1 MPQQCSTC
9 QHESPDAAKFC
20 LECGAP
26 LLRVCDGCGHPSGGG
41 KFCME
46 CGAPLQAA
54 TPRQTRRPSA
64 PRAPD
69 PSQKPVSERR
79 TTTVLFGDL
88 VSFTTLS
95 EDRDPEEVREL
106 LSAYFAVAR
115 TVVARYGG
123 TIEKFI
129 GDALMAVWGVPVS
142 HEDDAERA
150 VRAGLDLVSE
160 VAALGASVGAPD
172 LALRVGIVTG
182 PVAVTLGA
190 VGEGMVA
197 GDAVNTAARVQATAE
212 AGTVWVD
219 HETRGLAAAAVAFD
233 DMGEH
238 ALKGKSEP
246 VRLFRAG
253 AVVAAVGGAQR
264 VDGLEAPMI
273 GRDGELRQLK
283 ELFHRTQDDH
293 RARIVV
299 VTGTAGVGKSR
310 LGWEFEKYTDGL
322 QDTMWWHRGRCLS
335 YGDGVAYWAFGEM
348 IRSRLGLQ
356 EGDDRGQVAAKLRA
370 GVAAVAGDAKE
381 ADWLVSRLATLLG
394 VGGGATYDR
403 TDLYAAWTTF
413 VERVGADEP
422 VVLVFEDVQH
432 ADNSLLDLVEHLLET
447 FRGTLFVL
455 VLARPEL
462 LDQRPSLVAG
472 RRASVVEL
480 APLAQPAMTS
490 LVDALVD
497 GLPTPVRTAVV
508 SRAEGIPLYAVETVR
523 SLIDR
528 EVVVA
533 QEGRY
538 VFVDQE
544 RGQSHLDLDQLAAP
558 TSLQTLISA
567 RLDALTPLERRTVQD
582 ASVLGLAFQHAGLM
596 ALSEVGGYELDQ
608 ALAALVRKGI
618 VTTESDPRSPERGQ
632 YRFLQALVREV
643 AYGTLA
649 RAERRARHLAAAA
662 YLETE
667 HDSDEPDD
675 ALAGIVA
682 LHLVDAMAATSSR
695 DPGRPALADRAR
707 SLLTSAAV
715 RAESLGSPEEAL
727 RATLMALD
735 LAPGPV
741 ETAELCERAARVAV
755 YAGASSLG
763 EELAGRAIAGYRA
776 AGLDAQMVG
785 VTIVLARSLFNQ
797 GRLQDAA
804 DRAAD
809 ATELVEQHPGADP
822 LAEVDLLGL
831 VSDHARSV
839 RDPDR
844 QATHALRMVR
854 RADEVQ
860 DPAMMARALNSL
872 AITLADAGSPTAH
885 NAVLAKAVAIA
896 REDRLLLEL
905 GRSLINLLCETYPHD
920 LAEAATLGEETVE
933 TCRQGGNRS
942 HMEIALTNV
951 GFTWWLSGD
960 WDRVVDETTGW
971 FETREVNAR
980 SSSVWL
986 SRALVDHAR
995 GEPGG
1000 HPEFLETEHVD
1011 DATATS
1017 LVDSLVIAGADPHG
1031 AARQAAHAMT
1041 AMFGDGDMF
1050 DDFEIFWGPTL
1061 ELQLAAGDL
1070 EAAQRMLDLG
1080 APLVGGRSRHLTR
1093 AEHARLRALL
1103 AAARGEDPEA
1113 DFRAA
1118 EREHATYRAPYL
1130 LARTRLDLARWLH
1143 GQGRT
1148 DETGPLL
1155 GLARPV
1161 LEELRAAPALAEVAA
1176 LAPLVRPVA
1185 TSQVDGRQGAE
1196 HASAV
1201 HGL

>member
-1 MPQQCSTC
+1 MTQQCSAC
-9 QHESPDAAKFC
+9 QHISPDAAKFC
-20 LECGAP
+20 LECGTP
-26 LLRVCDGCGHPSGGG
+26 LLRTCAQCGHPTGGG

-46 CGAPLQAA
+46 CGAPVQAA
-54 TPRQTRRPSA
+54 AHPGAARPTATYA
-64 PRAPD
+64 PNG
-69 PSQKPVSERR
+69 SQQPVSERR

-88 VSFTTLS
+88 VSFTSLS

-160 VAALGASVGAPD
+160 VAALGASVDAPD

-182 PVAVTLGA
+182 SVAVTLGA

-212 AGTVWVD
+212 PGTVWVD

-233 DMGEH
+233 DRGEH
-238 ALKGKSEP
+238 ELKGKSEP

-283 ELFHRTQDDH
+283 ELFHRTQDDR

-299 VTGTAGVGKSR
+299 VTGTPGVGKSR

-370 GVAAVAGDAKE
+370 GVAALA
-381 ADWLVSRLATLLG
+381 ADDRESEWLVSRLATLLG
-394 VGGGATYDR
+394 VGDGSTFDR

-413 VERVGADEP
+413 LQRVGGDEP
-422 VVLVFEDVQH
+422 VVLVFEDMHQ
-432 ADNSLLDLVEHLLET
+432 ADTSLLELVEHLLET

-472 RRASVVEL
+472 RRATVVEL
-480 APLAQPAMTS
+480 APLAQDRMTS
-490 LVDALVD
+490 LVDALVGD
-497 GLPTPVRTAVV
+497 LPAAVRSAVV
-508 SRAEGIPLYAVETVR
+508 TRAEGIPLYAVETVR

-533 QEGRY
+533 HDGRY
-538 VFVDQE
+538 VFVDHDPG
-544 RGQSHLDLDQLAAP
+544 RLDLEQLAAP

-567 RLDALTPLERRTVQD
+567 RLDALSPLERRTVQD
-582 ASVLGLAFQHAGLM
+582 ASVLGLTFQHAGLM

-608 ALAALVRKGI
+608 ALSMLVRKGI
-618 VTTESDPRSPERGQ
+618 LTAETDPRSPEQGQ
-632 YRFLQALVREV
+632 FRFLQALVREV

-649 RAERRARHLAAAA
+649 RADRRTRHLAAAT
-662 YLETE
+662 YLEDE
-667 HDSDEPDD
+667 HQVDE
-675 ALAGIVA
+675 AVGAVAGIVA
-682 LHLVDAMAATSSR
+682 QHLVDAMAATPAR
-695 DPGRPALADRAR
+695 DPGRPDLADRAR
-707 SLLTSAAV
+707 ALLVAAAT

-727 RATLMALD
+727 RSTLQALD
-735 LAPGPV
+735 LAPGPD
-741 ETAELCERAARVAV
+741 EDAELCERAARVAV
-755 YAGASSLG
+755 ASGSPLLG
-763 EELAGRAIAGYRA
+763 EELAGRALAGYRSA
-776 AGLDAQMVG
+776 RREADLIG
-785 VTIVLARSLFNQ
+785 VLVVLAGALFNQ

-804 DRAAD
+804 DCAAEGL
-809 ATELVEQHPGADP
+809 ALVERHPEADP
-822 LAEVDLLGL
+822 VAEIKLLGL
-831 VSDHARSV
+831 VVDHARSV
-839 RDPDR
+839 RDTDQ
-844 QATHALRMVR
+844 QARLALQMVR

-860 DPAMMARALNSL
+860 DPEMMARALNSL

-885 NAVLAKAVAIA
+885 NAVLSKAVAIA
-896 REDRLLLEL
+896 REGHLLLEL

-920 LAEAATLGEETVE
+920 LAEAATLGKETVD
-933 TCRQGGNRS
+933 TCRQTGHRP
-942 HMEIALTNV
+942 HMEIALVNV
-951 GFTWWLSGD
+951 GFTWWFSGD
-960 WDRVVDETTGW
+960 WDRVVEETTGW

-980 SSSVWL
+980 SSSLWL
-986 SRALVDHAR
+986 SRALVGSAR
-995 GEPGG
+995 GETAAPPGF
-1000 HPEFLETEHVD
+1000 PESENVD
-1011 DATATS
+1011 DATATA
-1017 LVDSLVIAGADPHG
+1017 LVDSLATAAHDPRG
-1031 AARQAAHAMT
+1031 AARRAAQAIE
-1041 AMFGDGDMF
+1041 AMFGHGEMF

-1070 EAAQRMLDLG
+1070 DAAQRVLDLG
-1080 APLVGGRSRHLTR
+1080 APLVGGRARPLSH
-1093 AEHARLRALL
+1093 AEHVRLTGLL
-1103 AAARGEDPEA
+1103 AAARGGDPEA

-1118 EREHATYRAPYL
+1118 ERAHAAYGAPYL
-1130 LARTRLDLARWLH
+1130 LARTRLELGRWLV
-1143 GQGRT
+1143 GQGRG
-1148 DETGPLL
+1148 DEATVMLAQARETFVAL
-1155 GLARPV
+1155 GAAPSLAELDELEPV
-1161 LEELRAAPALAEVAA
+1161 L
-1176 LAPLVRPVA
+1176 
-1185 TSQVDGRQGAE
+1185 
-1196 HASAV
+1196 AV
-1201 HGL
+1201 MSL